1 MAERVG
7 HHKAV
12 FFTYEIHDQGGAL
25 FERSDIPIGY
35 VHGVEGP
42 LLEVLERHMEGHAV
56 GDALTVDV
64 SPAEGFGERRPD
76 LTFTDDID
84 NVPPQF
90 RRVGAEV
97 DFQNDRGEV
106 VHAVVSHIEHRELTV
121 DANHPLAGQTVTYR
135 IRIVEV
141 RDATA
146 QEIAQGQPDSP
157 LGSAHH

>member
-1 MAERVG
+1 MAERIAR
-7 HHKAV
+7 HKAV
-12 FFTYEIHDQGGAL
+12 FFTYEIHDQAGAL

-35 VHGVEGP
+35 VHGAEGP
-42 LLEVLERHMEGHAV
+42 LLAVLERHLEGHAA
-56 GDALTVDV
+56 GDALTVQV
-64 SPAEGFGERRPD
+64 SPAEGFGERRPN

-106 VHAVVSHIEHRELTV
+106 AHAVVSHIGEGKLTV
-121 DANHPLAGQTVTYR
+121 DANHPLAGQRVTYR

-141 RDATA
+141 RDATP
-146 QEIAQGQPDSP
+146 QEIARGQPDSP
-157 LGSAHH
+157 FGSALH